1 MNKNAVE
8 IAREAAE
15 SFADGR
21 HRWVIGDIGPG
32 TKLPS
37 LGNIAYDA
45 LEAAL
50 VEQCR
55 GLVAGGGAVWALSEG
70 YRLVRG
76 QAGMGGGDVM
86 LMGMVGAFLGPWAAA
101 GVLAAGAL
109 LGTLYIL
116 VRTGGRLDG
125 TAKLPFGTFLAVAAA
140 VILVLGTRIWAW
152 YSGFF
157 A

>member
-1 MNKNAVE
+1 
-8 IAREAAE
+8 
-15 SFADGR
+15 
-21 HRWVIGDIGPG
+21 
-32 TKLPS
+32 
-37 LGNIAYDA
+37 
-45 LEAAL
+45 
-50 VEQCR
+50 
-55 GLVAGGGAVWALSEG
+55 
-70 YRLVRG
+70 
-76 QAGMGGGDVM
+76 MGGGDVM